1 MCGGGGGVCGVAVIY
16 GFNWTAVNFKGVTIV
31 SKIVVV
37 VVVVVVYNKSKSE
50 LARKGELKNLFLG

>member
-1 MCGGGGGVCGVAVIY
+1 MCGGGGVCGVAVIY

-37 VVVVVVYNKSKSE
+37 VVVVVVVYNKSKSE